1 MRYLCLLVCLALL
14 SACGNET
21 SQATSSE
28 VLFEGQRSALEK
40 SKDVEGLLLD
50 ADQNRRAQLEAQE

>member
-1 MRYLCLLVCLALL
+1 MRYLSLLVCLALL
-14 SACGNET
+14 SACGNEA
-21 SQATSSE
+21 SQSTYSE

-40 SKDVEGLLLD
+40 AKDVEGLILD